1 MLNNEQIK
9 AFDVGA
15 AEMVFSLIKVFIT
28 SVCTERYWMYSKDI
42 YSGLWRENTQV
53 TYYSQ

>member
-28 SVCTERYWMYSKDI
+28 SVCTERY
-42 YSGLWRENTQV
+42 
-53 TYYSQ
+53 